1 MSEEKRALARHSA
14 PPNEADYEA
23 ILAAVM
29 ETGRGRWFL
38 HEFAQRNRHA
48 ETRGVLSAI
57 ERIEGLLRIQGGE
70 TLPAPD
76 QAGPSQIA
84 TAIMRAQAMLGATT
98 DEEASK
104 VFEAVGQSL
113 EAAQVRLRAVLTRLE
128 DTATALREEGGQG
141 RICSDLDRQIRDLET
156 GCAQF
161 DDASGDVRIL
171 IALLKEIES
180 QLAPPP
186 GTADAAAPA
195 ATPASAP
202 ATPTAV
208 PPADS
213 GTIAAPPPPPAGAT
227 GAAADIRTDLAEDE
241 NDASPAAAL
250 PEIARSEAPGA
261 QPSLPEPAANKTRLQ
276 TGAGD
281 EAASPSASMIAT
293 LWGNRISDP
302 ADFLLEPLPQDETAQ
317 GLAPAAKEFTAIDFK
332 PAQPKEQPAASLPLD
347 SFDPLAPL
355 RALSDEEKIALFS

>member
-57 ERIEGLLRIQGGE
+57 ERIEGLLRTQNGE
-70 TLPAPD
+70 ALSAPD
-76 QAGPSQIA
+76 QTGPSQIA

-180 QLAPPP
+180 QLAPQP
-186 GTADAAAPA
+186 GTADAPAPV

-202 ATPTAV
+202 AKPTAAT
-208 PPADS
+208 PAAT
-213 GTIAAPPPPPAGAT
+213 GTIDTPPPRAEAT
-227 GAAADIRTDLAEDE
+227 GAAADIRADVVEDE
-241 NDASPAAAL
+241 DDAIQQAAL
-250 PEIARSEAPGA
+250 PEIARSEVPGA
-261 QPSLPEPAANKTRLQ
+261 QPSLPDSAADRIKPG
-276 TGAGD
+276 TGAED
-281 EAASPSASMIAT
+281 ESASPSANLTT
-293 LWGNRISDP
+293 LLYGNRISDP
-302 ADFLLEPLPQDETAQ
+302 ADFLLEPLPHDETAQ
-317 GLAPAAKEFTAIDFK
+317 HNAPAAKEFTAIDFK
-332 PAQPKEQPAASLPLD
+332 PAQPKERPAASLPLD